1 MHDQAQ
7 AGPGVI
13 AKTHKEAAKMS
24 MVPMPVKCFCIQAY
38 LWSHRVCCM
47 LGWPGKKRVGPRL
60 HVVLNSMFTP
70 TCSGQLNHCSLF
82 MGQSCRNSENENLCS
97 GQKFRH

>member
-7 AGPGVI
+7 SGPGGI
-13 AKTHKEAAKMS
+13 AKIYKETAKMS
-24 MVPMPVKCFCIQAY
+24 LVPIPVKMPLCIQAY

-47 LGWPGKKRVGPRL
+47 LGWLGKKRVGPHL
-60 HVVLNSMFTP
+60 NVVLNSMFTS

-82 MGQSCRNSENENLCS
+82 MGQS
-97 GQKFRH
+97 